1 MDYGCV
7 MKSGYQIP
15 VVRKV
20 NSDCILLQ
28 IAVGIAMILDSGCPT
43 LLIVRHKSYIQ
54 KFFMPQD

>member
-1 MDYGCV
+1 